1 MKKPQKDR
9 LFTAGLI
16 LMLLAGLSLLLYPSV
31 SNYLNSIRQAQSIL
45 TYDNEVAA
53 LRQEDYQRLHQQ
65 AQDYNATLLDRPS
78 PYGLTDAQQTLYP
91 ETLLA
96 GGSDVMAYLEIPSIS
111 VTLPICHGTETA
123 TLQKSVGHL
132 EWSSLPI
139 GGDSTHCVLSG
150 HRGLPSSELLTNLD
164 HLEYGDVFYLHVL
177 GDTLQYRVDR
187 IAVVEP
193 GDFHLLNIEPGKDYV
208 TLITCTPYGINSHRL
223 LVRGVRI
230 AAGEHGAAAVP
241 LTNEVRSL
249 DLKYVILAVPLTLAA
264 AVFLVLTLDSR
275 SRKKKGAPTDDA
287 DQ

>member
-1 MKKPQKDR
+1 MKKSKKDR

-53 LRQEDYQRLHQQ
+53 LRQEDYQRLRQQ

-91 ETLLA
+91 ATLLA

-230 AAGEHGAAAVP
+230 AAGEHGAAVP

-249 DLKYVILAVPLTLAA
+249 DLKYVILAVPLTLAV